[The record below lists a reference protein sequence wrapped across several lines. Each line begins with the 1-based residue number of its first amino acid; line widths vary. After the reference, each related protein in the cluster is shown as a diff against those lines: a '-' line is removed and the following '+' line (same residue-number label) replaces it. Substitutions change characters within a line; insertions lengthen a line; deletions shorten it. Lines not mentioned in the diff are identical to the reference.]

1 MPLSLPSCLLDLPP
15 SLPLPHSFSLHPSYI
30 SPPLPPPFKLLQIS
44 AVGELSRGSSLI
56 TFYILNGTDVTSDP
70 TFVEAGL
77 IDMAFRASNVQEVD
91 SYPVSISGEDQTKS
105 IKWVKHFDTHL
116 WPYRGLVAG
125 HVQFH
130 DVRAA
135 SNEHRTCLSRLSML
149 NFSFMMS
156 RVWFWASA

>member
-1 MPLSLPSCLLDLPP
+1 MGPFIMDSPRINQPLYMATPKCFHPLYRVKNLFPIWRILNAPFPPLMPPP

-105 IKWVKHFDTHL
+105 IK
-116 WPYRGLVAG
+116 
-125 HVQFH
+125 
-130 DVRAA
+130 
-135 SNEHRTCLSRLSML
+135 
-149 NFSFMMS
+149 
-156 RVWFWASA
+156 